1 MIFPQMLLPL
11 HGELVVDLFAGG
23 GGASVGI
30 ELALGRSPD
39 LAVNHNAAA
48 LAMHQVNHPQTQHFI
63 CDVFEVDPRVVCR
76 GRRVGLL
83 WLSPDC
89 TYFSKSRGGKPIRSA
104 KRKRRA
110 LAWVAKRWA
119 GTVRPRVL
127 ILENVEEFV
136 GWGPLVGPP
145 DALRPCSRRRGRTFR
160 RFVRDLE
167 ALGYVVE
174 WRELRACDYGAPT
187 IRKRF
192 FMIAR
197 CDGAPIVWPQPT
209 HGDPASPAVRAG
221 KLQPYRTA
229 AECIDWSIPMCSI
242 FATREEA
249 KAWGKARGQ
258 APPKRPLEAATNRR
272 IARGVMRFVVNNPSP
287 FIVPVQNA
295 AGGSVVHSMSEPL
308 RTVTAYPKG
317 GGFAVAAPV
326 IAGVGGRQ
334 GQSPERPAD
343 APYQTVTAKGDSALV
358 APVLSPLTH
367 HGDRR
372 AHPLTEPAP
381 TVTGAHRGELGLFAP
396 VLADVAHGEVSPS
409 GVKRW
414 GPGARSVEEPSAS
427 VVGSGNPALVA
438 PYLVPRYGERDGQE
452 PRTIST
458 EEPMPTVVGTANG
471 GSLVAP
477 VLIRNQTGDRTAPA
491 RDVTDPAGA
500 ILACGANP
508 ALVAAHLTTYHAEKR
523 PSDVRGSELGEP
535 VDTLDTSNR
544 HALVATFL
552 AQNNAGAYTG
562 AGRGAGEPVS
572 TILQTGSHQSVVAA
586 SLTKLRGTSSDAS
599 PEEPLHTVSAQ
610 GTHHGLTTV
619 FLQTHTSGHS
629 ASWPGTPLHTVTSGG
644 QESLVAAHLS
654 HFQTGEPDGGNGD
667 PAAPMRTITSIPKA
681 GLVYAFLQAYYG
693 TGNQQGPG
701 APLATVPTVDRFGL
715 VQVQVDGQP
724 YVIADIAMRM
734 LQPRELYR
742 AQGFPDSYIIDRGPE
757 GRKLTKTEQVQMCGN
772 SVCPPIAA
780 ALARANVPEMIV
792 REAPAGVDP
801 GRSRRSRTRRA
812 AAGGAR

>member
-1 MIFPQMLLPL
+1 MIFPQMLLAL

-39 LAVNHNAAA
+39 LAVNHNPAA
-48 LAMHQVNHPQTQHFI
+48 LAMHQINHPQTQHFI

-174 WRELRACDYGAPT
+174 WRELRASDYGAPT

-197 CDGAPIVWPQPT
+197 CDGAPIVWPEPT
-209 HGDPASPAVRAG
+209 HGDPVSPAVRAG

-249 KAWGKARGQ
+249 KAWGKAHGQ
-258 APPKRPLEAATNRR
+258 ASPKRPLEAATNRR

-287 FIVPVQNA
+287 FVVPVQNA
-295 AGGSVVHSMSEPL
+295 GGGSVVHSMAEPL

-317 GGFAVAAPV
+317 GGFAMAAPV

-367 HGDRR
+367 QGDRR

-381 TVTGAHRGELGLFAP
+381 TVTGAQRGELGLFAP

-414 GPGARSVEEPSAS
+414 GTGARSVEDPTAS

-452 PRTIST
+452 PRTISA
-458 EEPMPTVVGTANG
+458 EEPMPTVVGTGNG
-471 GSLVAP
+471 GSLVA
-477 VLIRNQTGDRTAPA
+477 VHVQ
-491 RDVTDPAGA
+491 RDFGNSVGHPAGEPMGTVTA
-500 ILACGANP
+500 GAGGHGALIAANLA
-508 ALVAAHLTTYHAEKR
+508 TYYGEKR
-523 PSDVRGSELGEP
+523 EGDGRAAGLEQPLATQTTE
-535 VDTLDTSNR
+535 NR

-552 AQNNAGAYTG
+552 AQNNAGTYTG
-562 AGRGAGEPVS
+562 DGRAADEPVS

-610 GTHHGLTTV
+610 GTHHGLTAVHLTK
-619 FLQTHTSGHS
+619 FNEKAT
-629 ASWPGTPLHTVTSGG
+629 GTDPRDPLHTAMAGATRHGI
-644 QESLVAAHLS
+644 VAAHLS
-654 HFQTGEPDGGNGD
+654 HAYTSNTNGGQGD
-667 PAAPMRTITSIPKA
+667 PSKPLKTITTAAHA
-681 GLVYAFLQAYYG
+681 GLVYAFLQPYYG
-693 TGNQQGPG
+693 AENRQGPG
-701 APLATVPTVDRFGL
+701 EPLRTIPTVDRFGL
-715 VQVQVDGQP
+715 VTVQVDGQP
-724 YVIADIAMRM
+724 YVIPDIAMRM

-780 ALARANVPEMIV
+780 ALARANVPELIV
-792 REAPAGVDP
+792 REAPAGADP
-801 GRSRRSRTRRA
+801 ARARRPRARRA
-812 AAGGAR
+812 AAGGTR